1 MTILE
6 WLSSS
11 CRYSF
16 EENTFMRIALD
27 RGITDVNED
36 AMTLTQEQKDLMT
49 ADIIF
54 TAVLLSPSSTAS
66 QSASHNNFQRTVGS
80 ETDIYQSNKISYALG
95 IYKRYNDPNYE
106 VLISARPKIKLL
118 KIILFICNGIHI
130 SVLLFFNSIFHYF
143 SFFYSIST

>member
-66 QSASHNNFQRTVGS
+66 QSASHNNFLRTVGS

-118 KIILFICNGIHI
+118 KIIDVI
-130 SVLLFFNSIFHYF
+130 
-143 SFFYSIST
+143 

>member
-16 EENTFMRIALD
+16 EENTFMKIALD

-54 TAVLLSPSSTAS
+54 IAVLLSPSSTAS

-118 KIILFICNGIHI
+118 KIIDVI
-130 SVLLFFNSIFHYF
+130 
-143 SFFYSIST
+143 

>member
-36 AMTLTQEQKDLMT
+36 AMTLTKEQKDLMT

-118 KIILFICNGIHI
+118 KIIDVI
-130 SVLLFFNSIFHYF
+130 
-143 SFFYSIST
+143 

>member
-66 QSASHNNFQRTVGS
+66 QSASHNNFQRTVGP

-118 KIILFICNGIHI
+118 KIIDVI
-130 SVLLFFNSIFHYF
+130 
-143 SFFYSIST
+143 

>member
-66 QSASHNNFQRTVGS
+66 QSVSHNNFQRTVGS

-118 KIILFICNGIHI
+118 KIIDVI
-130 SVLLFFNSIFHYF
+130 
-143 SFFYSIST
+143 

>member
-16 EENTFMRIALD
+16 EENTFMRIALG

-118 KIILFICNGIHI
+118 KIIDVI
-130 SVLLFFNSIFHYF
+130 
-143 SFFYSIST
+143 

>member
-36 AMTLTQEQKDLMT
+36 AMTLTQEQKYLMT

-118 KIILFICNGIHI
+118 KIIDVI
-130 SVLLFFNSIFHYF
+130 
-143 SFFYSIST
+143 

>member
-95 IYKRYNDPNYE
+95 IYKRYNDTNYE

-118 KIILFICNGIHI
+118 KIIDVI
-130 SVLLFFNSIFHYF
+130 
-143 SFFYSIST
+143 

>member
-95 IYKRYNDPNYE
+95 IYKRYN
-106 VLISARPKIKLL
+106 LSL
-118 KIILFICNGIHI
+118 IHI
-130 SVLLFFNSIFHYF
+130 
-143 SFFYSIST
+143 

>member
-106 VLISARPKIKLL
+106 VLISTRPKIKLL
-118 KIILFICNGIHI
+118 KIIDVI
-130 SVLLFFNSIFHYF
+130 
-143 SFFYSIST
+143 

>member
-1 MTILE
+1 
-6 WLSSS
+6 
-11 CRYSF
+11 
-16 EENTFMRIALD
+16 MRIALD
-27 RGITDVNED
+27 RGITAVNED

-118 KIILFICNGIHI
+118 KIIDVI
-130 SVLLFFNSIFHYF
+130 
-143 SFFYSIST
+143 

>member
-1 MTILE
+1 MLILKLGGLYMTILE

-118 KIILFICNGIHI
+118 KIIDVI
-130 SVLLFFNSIFHYF
+130 
-143 SFFYSIST
+143 

>member
-54 TAVLLSPSSTAS
+54 TAVLLGPSSTAS

-118 KIILFICNGIHI
+118 KIIDVI
-130 SVLLFFNSIFHYF
+130 
-143 SFFYSIST
+143 

>member
-66 QSASHNNFQRTVGS
+66 QSTSHNNFQRTVGS

-118 KIILFICNGIHI
+118 KIIDVI
-130 SVLLFFNSIFHYF
+130 
-143 SFFYSIST
+143 

>member
-118 KIILFICNGIHI
+118 KIIDVICC
-130 SVLLFFNSIFHYF
+130 LLYTSP
-143 SFFYSIST
+143 SPRD

>member
-27 RGITDVNED
+27 RGITDVNEV
-36 AMTLTQEQKDLMT
+36 AMTLTQAQKDLMT

-106 VLISARPKIKLL
+106 VLISASPKIKLL
-118 KIILFICNGIHI
+118 KIIDVI
-130 SVLLFFNSIFHYF
+130 
-143 SFFYSIST
+143 

>member
-106 VLISARPKIKLL
+106 ALISARPKIKLL
-118 KIILFICNGIHI
+118 KIIDVI
-130 SVLLFFNSIFHYF
+130 
-143 SFFYSIST
+143 